1 MDKPRSKSK
10 WILLLWGMLTIF
22 LAWGGGFVLFVIDT
36 LTYYPPTPTA
46 QGIVVLTGGAKRID
60 TAIQLLQS
68 NHGKYLLISGVQPT
82 TTLQDIERVSSIKL
96 TQSNRNHITL
106 GHNATSTMGNAVET
120 AAWVHYHHLDSLIV
134 VTSSYHI
141 RRAIVEIQSL
151 LDNVDIYPY
160 VSRSDKQETLSHL
173 HSIRLLFLEY
183 NKFIAAYTGLI
194 HTTRPKEDLLKNIP

>member
-1 MDKPRSKSK
+1 MDKPSSKSK
-10 WILLLWGMLTIF
+10 WIFLWGILSVF
-22 LAWGGGFVLFVIDT
+22 LMWGGGFVLFVIDT

-60 TAIQLLQS
+60 TAIHLLQA
-68 NHGKYLLISGVQPT
+68 NHAKYLLISGVQPT
-82 TTLQDIERVSSIKL
+82 TTLQDIERVLPVTL
-96 TQSNRNHITL
+96 TQSNRDHITL

-160 VSRSDKQETLSHL
+160 VSRSDRQETLSHL

-183 NKFIAAYTGLI
+183 NKFLAAYTGLI